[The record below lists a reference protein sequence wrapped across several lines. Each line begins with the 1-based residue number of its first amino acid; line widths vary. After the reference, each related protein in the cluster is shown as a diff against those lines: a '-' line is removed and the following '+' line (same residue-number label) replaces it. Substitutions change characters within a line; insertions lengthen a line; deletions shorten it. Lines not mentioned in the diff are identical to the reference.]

1 MHSDIIDNILEVEDS
16 AVKIVEDAEK
26 QARDIVFYAQTEKK
40 DYIQKEID
48 RVRSL
53 GEEEI
58 DAQKKLLDEHLED
71 YERQRLE
78 IEKDPSVTDKDVV
91 ERSSER
97 VIKRILEVGD
107 IYGQGK

>member
-26 QARDIVFYAQTEKK
+26 QARDIVFNAQTEKK

-78 IEKDPSVTDKDVV
+78 IEKDPSVTDKDVI

-97 VIKRILEVGD
+97 VIKRILEIGD

>member
-26 QARDIVFYAQTEKK
+26 MARDIVFNAQTEKK
-40 DYIQKEID
+40 EYIQKEID
-48 RVRSL
+48 RVRAL

-78 IEKDPSVTDKDVV
+78 IEKDPSVTDKEVV
-91 ERSSER
+91 KRSSER
-97 VIKRILEVGD
+97 VIQRILEIGD